1 MDKTVE
7 LTLTSLANLRT
18 DDDNSLEFE
27 YGELSYPIV
36 EDSGI
41 KFAVLPSNTT
51 LYKALPKNATLATYF
66 KNQPYPYPSF
76 YADLHTAVMY
86 LHEYFPTVDEGIIQ
100 QYRTTRP
107 VKMFIL
113 NNVNNLIELA
123 KLFAHTSGVRGLLKK
138 SRKEAVKELMMVTGL
153 GTHCLVQDEFR
164 SRVEDELDLNYD
176 DYRLNMELCERIKD
190 EQLKRLSLY
199 AIDLQFSKNLC
210 IVLKRFGSDGYLA
223 GDIPTAFGETAP
235 IFHSEMMFC
244 FTTNVLEAVSEVKI
258 TRVGEGDGAEIKE
271 ET

>member
-18 DDDNSLEFE
+18 ENDNLLEFE
-27 YGELSYPIV
+27 YGNLSYPVI
-36 EDSGI
+36 EDTNI
-41 KFAVLPSNTT
+41 KFAVLPSNMV
-51 LYKALPKNATLATYF
+51 LYKALPKGQSLKEYF

-86 LHEYFPTVDEGIIQ
+86 LHEYFPENDGMIQ

-113 NNVNNLIELA
+113 NDVNNLIELA

-153 GTHCLVQDEFR
+153 GTHCLVQEEFR
-164 SRVEDELDLNYD
+164 TRLENELDLIHD
-176 DYRLNMELCERIKD
+176 DYRLNMEICESIKD
-190 EQLKRLSLY
+190 EQLKRMSLY

-210 IVLKRFGSDGYLA
+210 IVLKRFGNDGYLA

-244 FTTNVLEAVSEVKI
+244 FTTDVLETVTEVVI
-258 TRVGEGDGAEIKE
+258 TKE
-271 ET
+271 